1 MGGNSISANP
11 SSHSLQSSSFSD
23 AEVQGCCF
31 SVPYLLSMM
40 YKRLPAHTHSLTHTR
55 THTHTHTHTHV
66 LTHALQF
73 RQVDVA
79 SNEQNDLSAS
89 PPSLDLRLGALIP
102 DPTNDEQDQKNK
114 RKTIFFLMFV
124 WASSVRGEVLLLASP
139 RPNIMT
145 KPPAWRWR
153 WIDRYCVPRLL
164 LSLSLS
170 LSHSLATSLKPMCV
184 LMSVCVSVHA
194 CLLC

>member
-1 MGGNSISANP
+1 MGAIL
-11 SSHSLQSSSFSD
+11 SLPIHLLTLSKVHHFPTRRCKD
-23 AEVQGCCF
+23 AAF
-31 SVPYLLSMM
+31 RSPYLLSMM

-55 THTHTHTHTHV
+55 THAHTHTHV

-164 LSLSLS
+164 LSLSLT
-170 LSHSLATSLKPMCV
+170 HSLPRSSPC
-184 LMSVCVSVHA
+184 A
-194 CLLC
+194 CLWVYVWVCMHAYSAN